1 MTNKLTRSNDRM
13 VFGVA
18 AGLADYFDIDV
29 TIMRIILISLFMI
42 DGCGITLVTYL
53 IAAAIMPKA
62 WDYDSGGSAQSSKE
76 KEFSSA

>member
-1 MTNKLTRSNDRM
+1 MTNRLERRNGKI
-13 VFGVA
+13 FGVA

-29 TIMRIILISLFMI
+29 TIMRIILIILFMI

-62 WDYDSGGSAQSSKE
+62 WDYDSGSAQSSKE
-76 KEFSSA
+76 KEFSNA